1 VRLKVYA
8 VYSFHWDWIYIP
20 LLMGTT
26 CSSGNVCVMCYYG
39 DVVFLLVSSIKTEP
53 FCPESRKRW
62 QRCWMKTS
70 VCLLCL

>member
-8 VYSFHWDWIYIP
+8 MYSFHWDWMYIP

-26 CSSGNVCVMCYYG
+26 CSSGVMCYYG

-62 QRCWMKTS
+62 QRCWM
-70 VCLLCL
+70 